1 MRKTTVND
9 KQSGRRD
16 GLCPRCGTDAEWS
29 FLDSEQ
35 TKVEV
40 VCPDCEAFE
49 LPRAVFSQA
58 EAGRAGPGDTQR
70 WRLEVRLGAPTVL
83 WNRLAQPT
91 PADEPRP
98 RPRPCRTVALRAWI
112 SQLPF
117 E

>member
-49 LPRAVFSQA
+49 LPRAEFSQA

-83 WNRLAQPT
+83 WNRLA
-91 PADEPRP
+91 
-98 RPRPCRTVALRAWI
+98 
-112 SQLPF
+112 
-117 E
+117 